1 MLHIKCFYISVT
13 ELFITRHLFE
23 PLCCLFYI
31 IRTSYK
37 YCTITAMCSTF
48 CQIVKIFN
56 KFTHTFTYI
65 IYARSYKRKSINY
78 AILLYFILFIYL
90 LLLLNLFIFLF
101 FVFF

>member
-13 ELFITRHLFE
+13 ELFITRHLYE

-37 YCTITAMCSTF
+37 YCTITAMRSTF
-48 CQIVKIFN
+48 CQIVKILN
-56 KFTHTFTYI
+56 KFTHTFIYI
-65 IYARSYKRKSINY
+65 IYARSYKRKTINY

-90 LLLLNLFIFLF
+90 LLLFILFVCFSF
-101 FVFF
+101 FF